1 MKKKNAKNSI
11 ETAVEVVNNLKAT
24 EVISIEK
31 GHDTSVIKTLETSV
45 RKIERLK
52 KEILA
57 LKEKLRNK
65 KVELNQEK
73 EVMWELV
80 QTAKKALKNKPPK
93 KEKSDKKE
101 KKQKVE
107 KVKKV
112 EKVEQ
117 VELVE
122 PIENSVETT

>member
-1 MKKKNAKNSI
+1 MKKKNSKNSI
-11 ETAVEVVNNLKAT
+11 ETAVEVVSNLKT
-24 EVISIEK
+24 IEEISQEK
-31 GHDTSVIKTLETSV
+31 GQNTSVIKTLEISV

-52 KEILA
+52 KDILA

-80 QTAKKALKNKPPK
+80 QTAKKTLKNNPPK
-93 KEKSDKKE
+93 KEKAGKKE

-107 KVKKV
+107 KVA
-112 EKVEQ
+112 EVEQ
-117 VELVE
+117 VEIVE
-122 PIENSVETT
+122 QIENTVETT

>member
-31 GHDTSVIKTLETSV
+31 GHDSSVIKTLETSV

-52 KEILA
+52 KDILA

-73 EVMWELV
+73 EVMWEMV
-80 QTAKKALKNKPPK
+80 QTAKKPLKNKPPK
-93 KEKSDKKE
+93 KEKFDKKE
-101 KKQKVE
+101 KKQ
-107 KVKKV
+107 KV

-122 PIENSVETT
+122 PIEDSVKTT

>member
-31 GHDTSVIKTLETSV
+31 GHDSSVIKTLETSV

-52 KEILA
+52 KDILA

-73 EVMWELV
+73 EVMWEMV

-93 KEKSDKKE
+93 KEKFDKKE
-101 KKQKVE
+101 KKQ
-107 KVKKV
+107 KV

-122 PIENSVETT
+122 PIEDSVKTT